1 MHLNAGT
8 IWTKV
13 KYLDKRLNSFMGYSF
28 LLLAVI
34 GAVAALFTYVY
45 RFFSIDLYNR
55 IIFVLIF
62 MSFVVMIM
70 VLVAMLAIFA
80 VIKSRKVRPFMLV
93 PVRLGLKLVIPF
105 ALLVTDLLKKD
116 KDMIRSLFIDINN
129 LFVQS
134 GKMLKKPD
142 KILLLLPHCLQDSEC
157 TVKITNNISNCK
169 KCGKCTI
176 GAICEL
182 AEERGVRAVVVTG
195 GTAARNVIAGE
206 KPEIVLSVACE
217 RDLAIG
223 ISDVSKIPVIGVT
236 NRRPNGPCFNT
247 TVDVE
252 LLGEKLDS
260 IILRE
265 EGSQTGSG
273 KRSCAED
280 TL

>member
-1 MHLNAGT
+1 
-8 IWTKV
+8 
-13 KYLDKRLNSFMGYSF
+13 MGYSF

-34 GAVAALFTYVY
+34 GAFAALFTYVY

-55 IIFVLIF
+55 IIAVLIF
-62 MSFVVMIM
+62 LSLVVMLM
-70 VLVAMLAIFA
+70 LLLAMFSIFT
-80 VIKSRKVRPFMLV
+80 VIKSRRVRPSMLI

-105 ALLVTDLLKKD
+105 ALFVTGLFKRD
-116 KDMIRSLFIDINN
+116 KDVIRSLFIDINN

-134 GKMLKKPD
+134 GKIHVSRD

-157 TVKITNNISNCK
+157 TVKITNDISNCR

-176 GAICEL
+176 GAIREL
-182 AEERGVRAVVVTG
+182 AEERGVKAVVVTG
-195 GTAARNVIAGE
+195 GTAARNVIVRE
-206 KPEIVLSVACE
+206 KPEFVLSVACE

-236 NRRPNGPCFNT
+236 NRRPNGPCVNT

-252 LLGEKLDS
+252 LIREKLDG
-260 IILRE
+260 IIMRE
-265 EGSQTGSG
+265 EGIQTGSG
-273 KRSCAED
+273 KGSCAED

>member
-1 MHLNAGT
+1 M
-8 IWTKV
+8 KV

-34 GAVAALFTYVY
+34 GAVAALFSYVY

-55 IIFVLIF
+55 IISVLILMAF
-62 MSFVVMIM
+62 IIM
-70 VLVAMLAIFA
+70 LLVLIATAAIFTA
-80 VIKSRKVRPFMLV
+80 IKSRRVRPFMLV

-105 ALLVTDLLKKD
+105 ALFVTDLLKKD
-116 KDMIRSLFIDINN
+116 KDVIRSLFIDINN

-134 GKMLKKPD
+134 SKIRKSPD
-142 KILLLLPHCLQDSEC
+142 KIMLLLPHCLQNSEC
-157 TVKITNNISNCK
+157 GLKITGNIANCR
-169 KCGKCTI
+169 KCGRCTI
-176 GAICEL
+176 GEIREL
-182 AEERGVRAVVVTG
+182 AEEKGVHAVVVTG
-195 GTAARNVIAGE
+195 GTAARNAIAGE

-223 ISDVSKIPVIGVT
+223 ISDVSKIPVIGVL
-236 NRRPNGPCFNT
+236 NKRPNGPCVNT

-252 LLGEKLDS
+252 LLREKLDS

-265 EGSQTGSG
+265 EGNQTGSG
-273 KRSCAED
+273 KRSCVED